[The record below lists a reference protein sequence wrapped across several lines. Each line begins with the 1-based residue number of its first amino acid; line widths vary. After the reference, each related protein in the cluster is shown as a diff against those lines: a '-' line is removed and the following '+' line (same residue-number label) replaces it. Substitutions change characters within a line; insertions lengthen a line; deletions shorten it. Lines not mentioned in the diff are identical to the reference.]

1 MGTLSCSAARSERGN
16 RAAGQRAAD
25 FVTSVPRALLAE
37 SDADVSAS
45 SMSEAPLEIISESA
59 DETAAIGEALAVCLR
74 DGDVVLLHG
83 DLGAGKTT
91 LAKGIASALGVE
103 DVVSSPSF
111 SLVNEYDTRLAA
123 AVTRLYH
130 LDLYR
135 LRSEDD
141 LASIGFNDFMAPADG
156 ITLVEWPERAS
167 TALPERFLLVEI
179 ETIGSGSRRLRFIEI
194 PGDEISAH
202 RIESLRSHIGS
213 PAN

>member
-1 MGTLSCSAARSERGN
+1 MPASPMTGT
-16 RAAGQRAAD
+16 Q
-25 FVTSVPRALLAE
+25 
-37 SDADVSAS
+37 
-45 SMSEAPLEIISESA
+45 LEIISHSPA
-59 DETAAIGEALAVCLR
+59 ETAAIGEALAGCLQ

-91 LAKGIASALGVE
+91 LAKGVASALGIE

-111 SLVNEYDTRLAA
+111 ALVNEYDTGLAA

-141 LASIGFNDFMAPADG
+141 LASIGFDDFMAPTGG
-156 ITLVEWPERAS
+156 ITLVEWPERAV

-179 ETIGSGSRRLRFIEI
+179 ETVRPGSRRLRFVPI
-194 PGDEISAH
+194 PDDEVSG
-202 RIESLRSHIGS
+202 RCIESLRSHIGS
-213 PAN
+213 NAG

>member
-1 MGTLSCSAARSERGN
+1 
-16 RAAGQRAAD
+16 
-25 FVTSVPRALLAE
+25 VTSANSDPPAE
-37 SDADVSAS
+37 SDNNAAASAMTAS
-45 SMSEAPLEIISESA
+45 PLEFVAHSPA
-59 DETAAIGEALAVCLR
+59 ETAAIGESLAVCLR

-111 SLVNEYDTRLAA
+111 SLVNEYDTRLAT

-135 LRSEDD
+135 LQSEDD
-141 LASIGFNDFMAPADG
+141 LASIGFDDFMAPADG

-179 ETIGSGSRRLRFIEI
+179 ELAGPGSRRLRFVGI
-194 PGDEISAH
+194 PDDEMSRR
-202 RIESLRSHIGS
+202 RIESLRSRIAS
-213 PAN
+213 ITN

>member
-1 MGTLSCSAARSERGN
+1 
-16 RAAGQRAAD
+16 
-25 FVTSVPRALLAE
+25 VTGS
-37 SDADVSAS
+37 
-45 SMSEAPLEIISESA
+45 PLEVVTRTSA
-59 DETAAIGEALAVCLR
+59 ETVAIGEALAGCLR

-91 LAKGIASALGVE
+91 LAKGIAAALGVE
-103 DVVSSPSF
+103 NVVSSPSF
-111 SLVNEYDTRLAA
+111 SLVNEYDTRPGA

-141 LASIGFNDFMAPADG
+141 LASIGFDDFMAPVEG

-179 ETIGSGSRRLRFIEI
+179 ETIASGRRRLRFAAI
-194 PGDEISAH
+194 PDDEVSGC
-202 RIESLRSHIGS
+202 RIESLRSLFGS
-213 PAN
+213 NAD

>member
-1 MGTLSCSAARSERGN
+1 
-16 RAAGQRAAD
+16 
-25 FVTSVPRALLAE
+25 
-37 SDADVSAS
+37 
-45 SMSEAPLEIISESA
+45 MSESPLEIVTHCPA
-59 DETAAIGEALAVCLR
+59 ETAAIGEALAGCLR
-74 DGDVVLLHG
+74 NGDVVLLHG

-111 SLVNEYDTRLAA
+111 SLVNEYDTGLAT

-141 LASIGFNDFMAPADG
+141 LASIGFDDFMAPTDG

-167 TALPERFLLVEI
+167 TSLPERFLLVEI
-179 ETIGSGSRRLRFIEI
+179 ETVRSGTRRLRFVAI
-194 PGDEISAH
+194 PNDEVWEG
-202 RIESLRSHIGS
+202 RIVSLRSHIGS
-213 PAN
+213 NAD

>member
-1 MGTLSCSAARSERGN
+1 
-16 RAAGQRAAD
+16 
-25 FVTSVPRALLAE
+25 VTGS
-37 SDADVSAS
+37 
-45 SMSEAPLEIISESA
+45 PLEIVTRTSA
-59 DETAAIGEALAVCLR
+59 ETVAIGEVLAGSLR

-91 LAKGIASALGVE
+91 LAKGIAAALGVA

-111 SLVNEYDTRLAA
+111 SLVNEYDTRLGA

-135 LRSEDD
+135 LRGEDD
-141 LASIGFNDFMAPADG
+141 LASIGFDDFMAPADG

-179 ETIGSGSRRLRFIEI
+179 ETLGSGSRRLRFLSV
-194 PGDEISAH
+194 PDDEVSRR

-213 PAN
+213 NAD

>member
-1 MGTLSCSAARSERGN
+1 MTGSA
-16 RAAGQRAAD
+16 
-25 FVTSVPRALLAE
+25 
-37 SDADVSAS
+37 
-45 SMSEAPLEIISESA
+45 LEIITQSPA
-59 DETAAIGEALAVCLR
+59 ETAAIGEALAGCLR

-141 LASIGFNDFMAPADG
+141 LASIGFDDFMALADG
-156 ITLVEWPERAS
+156 IALVEWPERAS

-179 ETIGSGSRRLRFIEI
+179 ETVRAGSRRLRIVAI
-194 PGDEISAH
+194 PDDEQWDR
-202 RIESLRSHIGS
+202 RIESLRSRIS
-213 PAN
+213 SNAD

>member
-1 MGTLSCSAARSERGN
+1 MGAQCGA
-16 RAAGQRAAD
+16 AAGPERCHRADGKRPAHA
-25 FVTSVPRALLAE
+25 VTTATRDTPAE
-37 SDADVSAS
+37 PNDNLPTSRLTESA
-45 SMSEAPLEIISESA
+45 LEIISQSP
-59 DETAAIGEALAVCLR
+59 DETAAIGEAFAGWLH

-111 SLVNEYDTRLAA
+111 SLVNEYDTGLTAK
-123 AVTRLYH
+123 VSRLYH

-135 LRSEDD
+135 LQNEED
-141 LASIGFNDFMAPADG
+141 LASIGFDDFMPPADG

-179 ETIGSGSRRLRFIEI
+179 ETVGPGSRRLRFVAS
-194 PGDEISAH
+194 PDDEVWAR
-202 RIESLRSHIGS
+202 RIESLRFHIAS
-213 PAN
+213 IAE